1 VNSLERAE
9 KLGTIFLDILGIK
22 PTEVNKLRSLTE
34 QQLLNAQVEVMAR
47 AQGPKLA
54 MGGLPIKPVV
64 DGDVIPELPI
74 HAIAGGSADNVAV
87 IIGTTLDEWKLFAVL
102 DRNLPNLDEAG
113 LLRRCQRLILS
124 GDVSELIEA
133 YRQARSQR
141 NLPVT
146 PAELYIAIQSDRVF
160 RMPAIR
166 LAEAH
171 YRRQQPTYMYLF
183 NWVSPLMNG
192 ILGAC
197 HALDLGFVFGTLDDN
212 FTGSGE
218 EAQTL
223 SRKIQDAWA
232 GFARHGG
239 TSCESMGKWKLYDGR
254 RKTMVLGKQCLLVE
268 APYDEERRAWEP
280 FTDSVL
286 GAF

>member
-1 VNSLERAE
+1 V
-9 KLGTIFLDILGIK
+9 
-22 PTEVNKLRSLTE
+22 RSLTE
-34 QQLLNAQVEVMAR
+34 QQLLNAQVKLMTR
-47 AQGPKLA
+47 ASDLKLA
-54 MGGLPIKPVV
+54 IGDLPLRPVV
-64 DGDVIPELPI
+64 DGNVIPKLPI
-74 HAIAGGSADNVAV
+74 QAIASGSADNVP
-87 IIGTTLDEWKLFAVL
+87 ILLGTNLDEWKLFAVL

-113 LLRRCQRLILS
+113 LLRRCQHLIPGEDGTGL
-124 GDVSELIEA
+124 VEA

-146 PAELYIAIQSDRVF
+146 PAELFIAIQSDRVF
-160 RMPAIR
+160 RMPAIK

-218 EAQTL
+218 EARAL
-223 SRKIQDAWA
+223 ARKIQDAWA
-232 GFARHGG
+232 RFARHGG
-239 TSCESMGKWKLYDGR
+239 TSCESIGEWKLYGER
-254 RKTMVLGKQCLLVE
+254 RETMVLGKQCTLVE

-280 FTDSVL
+280 FTDSVF
-286 GAF
+286 GSF

>member
-1 VNSLERAE
+1 
-9 KLGTIFLDILGIK
+9 
-22 PTEVNKLRSLTE
+22 
-34 QQLLNAQVEVMAR
+34 LN
-47 AQGPKLA
+47 
-54 MGGLPIKPVV
+54 
-64 DGDVIPELPI
+64 
-74 HAIAGGSADNVAV
+74 
-87 IIGTTLDEWKLFAVL
+87 
-102 DRNLPNLDEAG
+102 EAG
-113 LLRRCQRLILS
+113 LLRRCQHLIQG
-124 GDVSELIEA
+124 GDVTGLVEA

-146 PAELYIAIQSDRVF
+146 PAELVIAIQSDRVF

-197 HALDLGFVFGTLDDN
+197 HALELEFVFGTLDDN

-218 EAQTL
+218 EAQAL

-239 TSCESMGKWKLYDGR
+239 TSCESMGKWKPYGER
-254 RKTMVLGKQCLLVE
+254 RETMVLGRQCLLVE

-280 FTDSVL
+280 FADSVL
-286 GAF
+286 GSF